1 MLLSQ
6 IKPSPREQKS
16 ISKLSTE
23 IAVIGLG
30 YVGLPLAISAIK
42 SGFKV
47 IGVDSN
53 SARADSI
60 NNGISPVEDIAN
72 TEIQQAITAGMLFP
86 TTDYNQIK
94 ECKTIL
100 ICVPTPLTEAGKPN
114 LSFLEVAIK
123 SVSPFIRPGTLVI
136 VESTIATGTTKSFIQ
151 PLIKSFSSLNEE
163 DFLLAYSPERIDP
176 TNKSWNLS
184 NTPKLVSG
192 INLESQIHAVTF
204 YNSLGINTFE
214 CDSVE
219 IAETAKLLENSF
231 RLVNISFINEL
242 SIFCNKLNI
251 DINKVISAAA
261 TKPYGFM
268 PFYPSIGAGGHCIP
282 VDPIYLA
289 NAAQAVG
296 APSRF
301 IELADQINQEMPD
314 YFVGRAEEKLGS
326 LKAKKVLVVGV
337 SYKPNVADVRESPVE
352 GLISRL
358 RQKNA
363 HVSWHDD
370 LVKEWNGEKSVA
382 LSSQYDLVILATPHA
397 YLDLT
402 KLGNVPILNTRGSI

>member
-1 MLLSQ
+1 MQ
-6 IKPSPREQKS
+6 ITVVGQ
-16 ISKLSTE
+16 
-23 IAVIGLG
+23 G
-30 YVGLPLAISAIK
+30 YVGLPLAIIASESGYTVYGLDNNDEKVALLK
-42 SGFKV
+42 SGKSIIEDLSDEVVQSNLESKKYLPTVDQSV
-47 IGVDSN
+47 ISDS
-53 SARADSI
+53 D
-60 NNGISPVEDIAN
+60 V
-72 TEIQQAITAGMLFP
+72 
-86 TTDYNQIK
+86 
-94 ECKTIL
+94 IL
-100 ICVPTPLTEAGKPN
+100 ICVPTPLSNEHEPDLGALSSATASVGKNLKAG
-114 LSFLEVAIK
+114 A
-123 SVSPFIRPGTLVI
+123 LVI
-136 VESTIATGTTKSFIQ
+136 VESTIEPGTCRNTLLPILLKESGLKLGEF
-151 PLIKSFSSLNEE
+151 E
-163 DFLLAYSPERIDP
+163 LAYSPERIDP
-176 TNKSWNLS
+176 TNKKWGIR
-184 NTPKLVSG
+184 NTPKLVAG
-192 INLESQIHAVTF
+192 LTENAAKKAGEF
-204 YNSLGINTFE
+204 YGKFIDSITICTSL
-214 CDSVE
+214 E

-242 SIFCNKLNI
+242 AIFCHKIGI
-251 DINKVISAAA
+251 DVSEVISAAA

-289 NAAQAVG
+289 NAAKAVG

-301 IELADQINQEMPD
+301 IDLADQVNQEMPG

-352 GLISRL
+352 GLISGL

-382 LSSQYDLVILATPHA
+382 LSNEYDLAILATPHD
-397 YLDLT
+397 YLDLS